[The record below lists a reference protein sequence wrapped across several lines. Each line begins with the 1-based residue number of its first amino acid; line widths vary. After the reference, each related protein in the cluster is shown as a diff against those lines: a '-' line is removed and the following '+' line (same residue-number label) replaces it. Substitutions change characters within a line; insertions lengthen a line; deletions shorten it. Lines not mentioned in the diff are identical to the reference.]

1 MKITKILFVIVL
13 SLLYCNTTRASD
25 LQILHE
31 GTESLCFKITDVTNR
46 ALEVITNKEFSN
58 TQYTGDI
65 IIPDTVYLFYDWEA
79 IPYRVT
85 SIGKNAFSGCGG
97 ITSVTIPSCVTKIG
111 DYAFERCSGLT
122 NIVIPNSITSIGNF
136 AFYDCEGLTDAT
148 IGNSVTSIGSRA
160 FEYCS
165 KLRTVINLSNLTF
178 SKGSTNY
185 GYIARYASKVINAPN
200 GFIDSDYIWFEN
212 ESGMTLAGYL
222 GNATELTLP
231 IEYNGKSV
239 TNIGDYAFCSCT
251 GLTSVVIGNSVT
263 SIGNYAFYGC
273 GGITSITIPNNVTK
287 LGNYAFRYCSALK
300 TVVNF
305 SLFTFNKKSD
315 DYGEVAYYANKVINA
330 PNGEFIDDFV
340 FYTSDNENFL
350 AGYIG
355 NATELVLPENY
366 KGENY
371 HIGEQAFYSYTGLTS
386 VTIPYCVTG
395 IGDYSFYGCYNL
407 TNITSFIPAG
417 KLFAIGEYTFYR
429 VDSKNCT
436 LYVPYKAKEKYAS
449 TDGWKYFKNIVEFK
463 DPEITFCATPQ
474 ISYSNG
480 KLFIECETEDAEF
493 FTTVTSSYVKDYTTS
508 EFDLSATY
516 NICVYATANGYKDSD
531 TVYATLCWIEIGD
544 SENDSAGV
552 INIPATT
559 ALITST
565 NGIVTISCSLDGEIV
580 AVYTTGGVLVG
591 TTTIENGSATIATGL
606 SKGTIA
612 IIKIGEKSIK
622 IIMQ

>member
-85 SIGKNAFSGCGG
+85 SIGKSAFRGCDS
-97 ITSVTIPSCVTKIG
+97 ITNVSIPSSVTNIG
-111 DYAFERCSGLT
+111 DYAFYGCDG
-122 NIVIPNSITSIGNF
+122 ITSI
-136 AFYDCEGLTDAT
+136 E
-148 IGNSVTSIGSRA
+148 I
-160 FEYCS
+160 
-165 KLRTVINLSNLTF
+165 
-178 SKGSTNY
+178 
-185 GYIARYASKVINAPN
+185 PN
-200 GFIDSDYIWFEN
+200 N
-212 ESGMTLAGYL
+212 
-222 GNATELTLP
+222 
-231 IEYNGKSV
+231 V
-239 TNIGDYAFCSCT
+239 TNVGDYAFCSCT

-531 TVYATLCWIEIGD
+531 TVYATLCWIENGD
-544 SENDSAGV
+544 DNDYTTEI
-552 INIPATT
+552 INIPATA

-565 NGIVTISCSLDGEIV
+565 NGTLAISCSLNGENV
-580 AVYTTGGVLVG
+580 AVYNTDGVLVG

-612 IIKIGEKSIK
+612 IVKIGEKSIK

>member
-13 SLLYCNTTRASD
+13 SLLYCNTTRAGD

-287 LGNYAFRYCSALK
+287 IGNYAFSYCSALK

-355 NATELVLPENY
+355 NATELVLPVSY
-366 KGENY
+366 KGANY
-371 HIGEQAFYSYTGLTS
+371 NIGEQAFYSYTGLTN
-386 VTIPYCVTG
+386 VTIPYSVTG
-395 IGDYSFYGCYNL
+395 IGDYSFWGCYNL
-407 TNITSFIPAG
+407 TNITSFIPDG
-417 KLFAIGEYTFYR
+417 KLFTVGEYTFCH
-429 VDSKNCT
+429 VDWKNCT

-449 TDGWKYFKNIVEFK
+449 TDGWKYFKNIVELRDTYK
-463 DPEITFCATPQ
+463 VTFC
-474 ISYSNG
+474 IDG
-480 KLFIECETEDAEF
+480 KEVVAYDIKE
-493 FTTVTSSYVKDYTTS
+493 
-508 EFDLSATY
+508 
-516 NICVYATANGYKDSD
+516 
-531 TVYATLCWIEIGD
+531 GD
-544 SENDSAGV
+544 S
-552 INIPATT
+552 
-559 ALITST
+559 
-565 NGIVTISCSLDGEIV
+565 IVYPNRRIFSYLGHQ
-580 AVYTTGGVLVG
+580 Y
-591 TTTIENGSATIATGL
+591 
-606 SKGTIA
+606 
-612 IIKIGEKSIK
+612 
-622 IIMQ
+622 